1 MSFGK
6 NLGEKYSPLYY
17 LAALGS
23 GGLVITFFMY
33 LMFLTPHKGYPIPV
47 YGTLINVLKSGSLFQ
62 RFVVVVGVAGVAFF
76 AYLHFRL
83 LFWNIKEYSN
93 FKKTKKFEELK
104 RSPAEVQL
112 MVIPLTYAM
121 TVNVLFMVGAIF
133 IPHLWNVVE
142 YIFPF
147 ALLAFFAI
155 GVYGVKIFMDFIS
168 RVVAFGGF
176 DTENNNSLSQML
188 SIFAF
193 TMIAVGFSATGAM
206 SHNPLVSAI
215 GIVFSV
221 GFLSVATVFGIIKLV
236 IGFHSMF
243 KHGVNREASISL
255 WIIIP
260 ILTVAGIALFRNS
273 MGLHHNFNVHIHP
286 TQHLVLFTVIVA
298 LQLFFGLLGYMVMKR
313 INYFKEFIDGKS
325 ESVTAYAAICP
336 GVALFVMLNFLLNK
350 GFVGTGLIY
359 KLSIIY
365 LLLYVPLIYL
375 QLKTIIVLFRLNRKL
390 IKA

>member
-1 MSFGK
+1 MSFRK
-6 NLGEKYSPLYY
+6 NLGERYSPLYY

-47 YGTLINVLKSGSLFQ
+47 YDTLVKVLTGGSAFQ
-62 RFVVVVGVAGVAFF
+62 KFVVVVGVLGVAFF
-76 AYLHFRL
+76 SILHFRL
-83 LFWNIKEYSN
+83 LLWNIREYN
-93 FKKTKKFEELK
+93 YFKKTEKFKELK
-104 RSPAEVQL
+104 KSPAEIQL
-112 MVIPLTYAM
+112 MAIPLTYAM

-133 IPHLWNVVE
+133 VPHLWNYVE

-147 ALLAFFAI
+147 ALLAFFVI
-155 GVYGVKIFMDFIS
+155 GVYGVKIFMEFIS

-176 DTENNNSLSQML
+176 DTEKNNSLSQML

-206 SHNPLVSAI
+206 SHNKIVSAL

-221 GFLSVATVFGIIKLV
+221 GFLSVAAVFGIIKLV
-236 IGFHSMF
+236 IGFQSMF
-243 KHGVNREASISL
+243 KHGVNREAAISL

-298 LQLFFGLLGYMVMKR
+298 LQLFFGLLGYMVMKH
-313 INYFKEFIDGKS
+313 INYFKKFVDGKI

-359 KLSIIY
+359 KLSSVY
-365 LLLYVPLIYL
+365 LLLYIPLIYL
-375 QLKTIIVLFRLNRKL
+375 QIKTIVVLSRLNRKL

>member
-1 MSFGK
+1 MSFRK

-47 YGTLINVLKSGSLFQ
+47 YDTLINVLKGGSLFQ
-62 RFVVVVGVAGVAFF
+62 SLVVVVGVAGVAFF

-112 MVIPLTYAM
+112 MAIPLTYAM
-121 TVNVLFMVGAIF
+121 TVNVLFMIGAIF

-188 SIFAF
+188 FIFAF

-206 SHNPLVSAI
+206 SHNKIVSAL

-221 GFLSVATVFGIIKLV
+221 GFLSIAAVFGIIKLV

-243 KHGVNREASISL
+243 KHGVNREAAIGS
-255 WIIIP
+255 
-260 ILTVAGIALFRNS
+260 VR
-273 MGLHHNFNVHIHP
+273 
-286 TQHLVLFTVIVA
+286 
-298 LQLFFGLLGYMVMKR
+298 
-313 INYFKEFIDGKS
+313 YF
-325 ESVTAYAAICP
+325 V
-336 GVALFVMLNFLLNK
+336 
-350 GFVGTGLIY
+350 
-359 KLSIIY
+359 
-365 LLLYVPLIYL
+365 
-375 QLKTIIVLFRLNRKL
+375 
-390 IKA
+390 